1 MSREIKTSVEGLR
14 VGMFVS
20 RLDRPWIGTPF
31 ELEGFSI
38 LDRADIQRLSQHC
51 NYVYVDP
58 LLGPSPEPGYWIG
71 DEDLP
76 PPPPQPKPSAA
87 SDEFLAL
94 RITQYDDTQSLEA
107 EIDTASKV
115 SQQLSNTY
123 DGLVADLQQNRDID
137 LQQVRA
143 GICDMVDSVLRNP
156 SAMMWMVELKRTD
169 DYSYSRALG
178 SSVWCATFGRHLGLE
193 PAAVNQLALGGL
205 LLDIGKTRL
214 PPELLTK
221 RKPLSAKERHLVHRH
236 VNLGVRLL
244 ALEGQK
250 QPEQGVDM
258 QVLQMIATH
267 HERADGSGYPQG
279 LSNEQ
284 IPIFGRIAG
293 LVDSFDAITSLRPY
307 VQGGPRSAH
316 EAISELYS
324 LRDSRFQAEL
334 VEQFIQAVGLYP
346 TGSLVELSSGEVG
359 AVVAVNG
366 LRRLR
371 PKLMMI
377 LDSNKQPYPEF
388 HYLDLASE
396 SRDLRISRG
405 LPPGAYGIDMHEFFL

>member
-1 MSREIKTSVEGLR
+1 
-14 VGMFVS
+14 
-20 RLDRPWIGTPF
+20 
-31 ELEGFSI
+31 
-38 LDRADIQRLSQHC
+38 
-51 NYVYVDP
+51 
-58 LLGPSPEPGYWIG
+58 
-71 DEDLP
+71 
-76 PPPPQPKPSAA
+76 
-87 SDEFLAL
+87 
-94 RITQYDDTQSLEA
+94 
-107 EIDTASKV
+107 
-115 SQQLSNTY
+115 NTY
-123 DGLVADLQQNRDID
+123 DGLVADLQQNKDID

-221 RKPLSAKERHLVHRH
+221 RKPLSAKERRLVHRH

>member
-58 LLGPSPEPGYWIG
+58 LLGPSPEPGYRVAE
-71 DEDLP
+71 DEQP
-76 PPPPQPKPSAA
+76 PAPKSSAETE
-87 SDEFLAL
+87 EFKAL
-94 RITQYDDTQSLEA
+94 RATLYEDTQPLEVELA
-107 EIDTASKV
+107 TASNV

-123 DGLVADLQQNRDID
+123 EGLVADLQQNRDID
-137 LQQVRA
+137 LNQVRS
-143 GICDMVDSVLRNP
+143 GVSDMVDSLLRNP

-169 DYSYSRALG
+169 GYSYSRALG

-221 RKPLSAKERHLVHRH
+221 GQPLDAKERRLVHHH

-244 ALEGQK
+244 ALESQK
-250 QPEQGVDM
+250 RPDSNIEM
-258 QVLQMIATH
+258 EVLQMIATH

-279 LSNEQ
+279 LTNER
-284 IPIFGRIAG
+284 IPLYGRIAG

-307 VQGGPRSAH
+307 VHGGPRSAH

-324 LRDSRFQAEL
+324 LRGSRFQAEL

-377 LDSNKQPYPEF
+377 LDANKQPYAEF
-388 HYLDLASE
+388 HYLDLSTE
-396 SRDLRISRG
+396 SLDLRISRG
-405 LPPGAYGIDMHEFFL
+405 LAPGAYGIDMHEFFL